1 MTRAGGLRV
10 SLLASAAT
18 RQTNPQPRMH
28 LADSGEQPEVTQL
41 GFARRE

>member
-18 RQTNPQPRMH
+18 RQTNPQPGIY
-28 LADSGEQPEVTQL
+28 LADRGEQPEVTQP
-41 GFARRE
+41 GFARKE